1 MFLRLFLE
9 KLQIYTMFIPVSLVL
24 WDDVNQSY
32 NRDNNGVKLT
42 IIAYTI
48 DSNFYEKISLCYF
61 YRKISRETPIETKQ
75 ETFRSRLKEEHTES
89 ITRRQRTLWGGL
101 GPMRAMR
108 ALYEGDESLCKL
120 CGRLESV
127 RSYEG
132 Y

>member
-1 MFLRLFLE
+1 
-9 KLQIYTMFIPVSLVL
+9 MFIPVSLVL

-61 YRKISRETPIETKQ
+61 YRKISREKLQLRQNERHFDRDSKENT
-75 ETFRSRLKEEHTES
+75 LKVSLYARE
-89 ITRRQRTLWGGL
+89 
-101 GPMRAMR
+101 PMRAMR
-108 ALYEGDESLCKL
+108 ALYEGDESLCNL